1 MSKTS
6 SSATCHEINTMHT
19 IAQRALYET
28 DSVIAVLSRLK
39 GIKKIHDESP
49 DLQTDINKIGDQEK
63 EIQVVHDDNKKIV
76 IELKSEMNKEF
87 AQIFKD
93 LEQCEKDI
101 SLLKK

>member
-1 MSKTS
+1 MSKNS
-6 SSATCHEINTMHT
+6 SSATCHEINTLHT

-49 DLQTDINKIGDQEK
+49 NLQTDINKIVDQQK
-63 EIQVVHDDNKKIV
+63 EIQVLHDDNKKTV
-76 IELKSEMNKEF
+76 KELKAEMKKEF
-87 AQIFKD
+87 DQIFKD

-101 SLLKK
+101 SSLAK